1 MIWASGIVQQQ
12 YNADSFMYG
21 LRMKKKIKDKK
32 ENLEQF
38 LNMCPKIH
46 KLFKSHENT

>member
-21 LRMKKKIKDKK
+21 LRMKKKKKIKQKG
-32 ENLEQF
+32 ELGAV
-38 LNMCPKIH
+38 
-46 KLFKSHENT
+46 S